1 MGRYYHKSIEDIEI
15 TGVCYD
21 SREVKKDT
29 VFVCIEGEND
39 DGHRYAAQAVRSG
52 AGVVIA
58 EKPISCGGNIILVE
72 NTRKVL
78 KEIIKKFYGIPKV
91 RLIGITGTNG
101 KTTVSHMIAA
111 ILSESGMKTGVIGTN
126 GVYIDGK
133 EYYCRQNTPTTPNQ
147 LELYKTLAD
156 MERQGVGYCIMEVS
170 SHALVQERV
179 YGLRFDMGVFTN
191 LTQDHLDFHTDM
203 EDYFSAKKRLFE
215 ISDRT
220 VINADDIYGKRLLD
234 ERGGISFG
242 ITDGDIRAD
251 NIKLDPDG
259 SEFDLTVDGKML
271 RQRINIPGLFSVYN
285 ALAAAAACAGL
296 GISAENISKGL
307 EKIGGIVGR
316 MEHAFFGNVNVIID
330 YAHTPDGLSKVL
342 ESLKTVTDGRLIC
355 VFGCGGDRDR
365 TKRALMGNIA
375 TNLSTLAVITSD
387 NPRTEPP
394 NEIIIDIL
402 SGVKKDNYIVIENRE
417 RAIKAALSIAKK
429 GDTVLL
435 AGKGQENYQ
444 IIGNEK
450 HYFNE
455 RDIVKSAYLA
465 RNGEKDAGIYDL

>member
-1 MGRYYHKSIEDIEI
+1 MGKYYHKSIEDIEI
-15 TGVCYD
+15 TDICYD

-39 DGHRYAAQAVRSG
+39 DGHRYAGQAVRSG
-52 AGVVIA
+52 ARVIIA
-58 EKPISCGGNIILVE
+58 EKPISCGGNIIFVE

-78 KEIIKKFYGIPKV
+78 KELINKFYGVPKV
-91 RLIGITGTNG
+91 KLIGITGTNG
-101 KTTVSHMIAA
+101 KTTVSHMIAG
-111 ILSESGMKTGVIGTN
+111 ILGGAGIKTGIIGTN

-133 EYYCRQNTPTTPNQ
+133 ECYCSRNTPTTPNQ
-147 LELYKTLAD
+147 LELYKALAE
-156 MERQGVGYCIMEVS
+156 MEKQDVKYCAMEVS
-170 SHALVQERV
+170 SHALIQDRV
-179 YGLRFDMGVFTN
+179 YGLWFDTAVFTN
-191 LTQDHLDFHTDM
+191 LTQDHLDFHTGMD
-203 EDYFSAKKRLFE
+203 DYFSAKKRLFQ
-215 ISDRT
+215 ISDKA
-220 VINADDIYGKRLLD
+220 VINTDDIYGRKLLD
-234 ERGGISFG
+234 EMDATSFG
-242 ITDGDIRAD
+242 ITNGDVRAD
-251 NIKLDPDG
+251 NIKLDSGG
-259 SEFDLTVDGKML
+259 SEFDLIIAGRVI

-285 ALAAAAACAGL
+285 ALAAATACAGL
-296 GISAENISKGL
+296 GISAEDISKGL
-307 EKIGGIVGR
+307 ESIGGIVGR
-316 MEHAFFGNVNVIID
+316 MEHAYFGDVNVIID

-365 TKRALMGNIA
+365 TKRAVMGNIA
-375 TNLSTLAVITSD
+375 TNLSSLAVITSD

-402 SGVKKDNYIVIENRE
+402 SGVKRDNYIVIENRE
-417 RAIKAALSIAKK
+417 KAIRMALSIAKK

-435 AGKGQENYQ
+435 AGKGQESYQ